1 MDRKEYVKKYRESH
15 KEYAKR
21 YEQENKERIVKYQK
35 EYRNTH
41 KDHIKETSAEWRKN
55 NPGHGAQW
63 HKDNP
68 EYKRQWNK
76 TEKGRANL
84 QRCTF
89 KRRALRKLAANT
101 LTAEEWQDILKQHE
115 FRCIYC
121 GKQFSMFKMT
131 KDHIIPISKGGDNSK
146 ENIVPACKSCNSRM
160 SDNFEL
166 KLRTLESRIKKKKDP
181 SNE

>member
-15 KEYAKR
+15 KEYEREYSKKYR
-21 YEQENKERIVKYQK
+21 QKNKERIK

-41 KDHIKETSAEWRKN
+41 KDRTKETSAEWRKN
-55 NPGHGAQW
+55 NPGYGDQW
-63 HKDNP
+63 NKNL

-84 QRCTF
+84 QRCKF

-131 KDHIIPISKGGDNSK
+131 KDHIIPISKGGDNSR

-166 KLRTLESRIKKKKDP
+166 KLQTLESRIIKKGG
-181 SNE
+181 N